1 MPGFSLHKEW
11 IPLCQLFWLSFW
23 RHPFTA
29 EDLVN
34 KWCNYTFLQ
43 ICSDDGT
50 NVSTDG
56 LRVNKCSANVPFGVN
71 YSFEYFT
78 ELGDLILCLLQWDTY
93 VFWYFHANLN
103 VTAFPHLT
111 DLLNSV
117 LRLMRCCYD
126 NHNACVLT
134 CFNLPTAAQMKPSQ
148 EFISARLIRRL
159 QLRLRKY
166 IGFHNTEN

>member
-1 MPGFSLHKEW
+1 MQTYKISRGSNTPLTHTNTHRHTHTVLWLPYIQWCEVKKKTSWRICLLQMPGFSLRKEL

-29 EDLVN
+29 EDLVK

-93 VFWYFHANLN
+93 VFL
-103 VTAFPHLT
+103 VFP
-111 DLLNSV
+111 
-117 LRLMRCCYD
+117 C
-126 NHNACVLT
+126 
-134 CFNLPTAAQMKPSQ
+134 KPHCDSFPSFDGLAEQ
-148 EFISARLIRRL
+148 CS
-159 QLRLRKY
+159 
-166 IGFHNTEN
+166 